1 MSDSIV
7 KVKKNSNG
15 EITDYVLSSGKTVS
29 KAEGVKLEEE
39 GMIDG
44 VIISHSKERGSL
56 FKKYS

>member
-29 KAEGVKLEEE
+29 KACRRGN
-39 GMIDG
+39 DRW
-44 VIISHSKERGSL
+44 SNNFSFKERGSL

>member
-29 KAEGVKLEEE
+29 KAEGVKLAEE
-39 GMIDG
+39 GMTM
-44 VIISHSKERGSL
+44 VIVTHEIGL